1 MAVVVEDEVGVEV
14 AGLDWC
20 APIPGVVAFGI
31 LNVALGL
38 LDRRLV
44 APSVGAQLVALES
57 ILPLFVVLVRASVGV
72 VGDDED
78 PAMLCRRRT
87 VGWEGERGVLEAKFH
102 SRSRVRLDLTESS
115 WVG

>member
-1 MAVVVEDEVGVEV
+1 MALIVEDEVSVEV
-14 AGLDWC
+14 AWSD
-20 APIPGVVAFGI
+20 PGASVSRVATVSV
-31 LNVALGL
+31 LHVLLGL
-38 LDRRLV
+38 TDHRLI
-44 APSVGAQLVALES
+44 APSVGAELVAAKS
-57 ILPLFVVLVRASVGV
+57 ILPLFIILVRASVGV